1 MTASKVEWLD
11 LGPADELKKK
21 LESSPLTEIVQ
32 LGVRLAVSYRN
43 GTFGAISGICNHL
56 AGPLGKGTLDGD
68 YVVCPWHYWKFHRT
82 TGDGEPGYE
91 ADHVPHHTVKIEN
104 HHVLV
109 SREAVSK
116 RTRLPHPPHALARA
130 VEREPGPV
138 RIAGISTTVMDNA
151 HPRVS
156 TSEMLLEYGLNCA
169 QGSLKAETKLIKL
182 RQLNFRHCEGFYSK
196 HARACS
202 WPCSI
207 TQMDEKDQ
215 LDQVYEALV
224 HWADVLIIATPIRWG
239 SASSL
244 YYKMAERLN
253 CVQNYI
259 TTHNKVL
266 IKNKVVAFVI
276 TGGQD
281 NIQSVAGQMLGF
293 FSELGFVLP
302 PFPYVAHSLGWSAEN
317 MERNVR
323 VVEQSDALREGTRD
337 LIRRAIQTYQA
348 LAATAATDSPIQ
360 MGGRKGHDSAKPD
373 Q

>member
-1 MTASKVEWLD
+1 MTTPKNEWLD
-11 LGPADELKKK
+11 LGPVDELKAK
-21 LESSPLTEIVQ
+21 LEGNALTEVVIDN
-32 LGVRLAVSYRN
+32 LRLAVSYKD
-43 GTFGAISGICNHL
+43 GTFGVISGVCNHL

-91 ADHVPHHTVKIEN
+91 KDHVPHHVLKVEN
-104 HHVLV
+104 NHLLV
-109 SREAVSK
+109 QREAASK
-116 RTRLPHPPHALARA
+116 RTRLPHPPHALARQVA
-130 VEREPGPV
+130 RAPGPV
-138 RIAGISTTVMDNA
+138 RIAAISTTVMDNA

-156 TSEMLLEYGLNCA
+156 TSELLLEYGLNCA
-169 QGSLKAETKLIKL
+169 EQNLKADVQFIKL
-182 RQLNFRHCEGFYSK
+182 RELSFRACEGFYSK

-207 TQMDEKDQ
+207 TQMDPKDQ

-224 HWADVLIIATPIRWG
+224 HWADVLIIGTPIRWG

-253 CVQNYI
+253 CIQNYI

-266 IKNKVVAFVI
+266 IKNKVVGFVI

-281 NIQSVAGQMLGF
+281 NIQAVAGQMMGF

-317 MERNVR
+317 MERNIK
-323 VVEQSDALREGTRD
+323 VVEQSEALREGTRD
-337 LIRRAIQTYQA
+337 LIRRAVQTYQA
-348 LAATAATDSPIQ
+348 LAATPAIEELIE
-360 MGGRKGHDSAKPD
+360 MGGRKAYNPAPVER
-373 Q
+373 